1 MTNTPAFLLAT
12 LKVKGFKNL
21 LNLPENVAATHCET
35 HAIKAFISRVIRMH
49 DGTKKRET
57 QLQQTS
63 LEKCVQLSEVIVLKW
78 KSASNLGI

>member
-1 MTNTPAFLLAT
+1 MKNTSAFLLAT

-21 LNLPENVAATHCET
+21 LNLPENVALTHCET

-57 QLQQTS
+57 QLQHNN
-63 LEKCVQLSEVIVLKW
+63 LENVTQLCENLEMEIW
-78 KSASNLGI
+78 KQS